1 MQRLKFLLVMFF
13 AVLDQA
19 TGTSFLPNENVENS
33 TFSNTP
39 TENLRTLLK
48 GILLKLNEKSGSGI
62 HKLPE
67 VELSQDS
74 FMVGSFISSKNVIR

>member
-19 TGTSFLPNENVENS
+19 TGTSFLTNENVENL

-48 GILLKLNEKSGSGI
+48 GILLKLNEKSSV
-62 HKLPE
+62 KRE
-67 VELSQDS
+67 
-74 FMVGSFISSKNVIR
+74 R

>member
-19 TGTSFLPNENVENS
+19 TGTSFLTNENVENS

-48 GILLKLNEKSGSGI
+48 GILI
-62 HKLPE
+62 
-67 VELSQDS
+67 
-74 FMVGSFISSKNVIR
+74 

>member
-19 TGTSFLPNENVENS
+19 TGTSFLTNENVENS

-48 GILLKLNEKSGSGI
+48 GSGA
-62 HKLPE
+62 KPR
-67 VELSQDS
+67 
-74 FMVGSFISSKNVIR
+74 FIYGRLIYL